1 MTIAGYGNMNAYA
14 CVTGKP
20 IYLGGIHGRISATG
34 RVSIILLSLLYL
46 LINTIVPVHVH
57 VQYSMRKA

>member
-1 MTIAGYGNMNAYA
+1 MAIAGYGNMNAYA

-34 RVSIILLSLLYL
+34 RVSIRVLNRFLS
-46 LINTIVPVHVH
+46 
-57 VQYSMRKA
+57 RR

>member
-34 RVSIILLSLLYL
+34 RVSIIYLSFSL
-46 LINTIVPVHVH
+46 VPSYKLHVP
-57 VQYSMRKA
+57 A